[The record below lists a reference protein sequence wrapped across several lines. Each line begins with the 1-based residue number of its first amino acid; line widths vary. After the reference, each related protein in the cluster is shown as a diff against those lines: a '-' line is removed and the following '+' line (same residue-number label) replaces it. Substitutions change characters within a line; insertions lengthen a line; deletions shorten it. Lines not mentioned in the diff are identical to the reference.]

1 MVQMTAYKW
10 WVIIHKKCLKINILT
25 REFGDSTSLLL
36 LSSFTLLCRNE
47 CILLLLLLSLFT
59 LCLDATTFYSWSCT
73 AILLRFIYSIYL
85 IMFALVFLFR
95 CCCRCFRYYYCCYL
109 PFTEEHCLIPFS
121 ITITLYDG
129 ARFIMMVFYSLL
141 LLLLLLMLLL
151 LLLPLSPLP
160 LPWPLPQFHS
170 AVFHCNMFCM
180 CVIDQLFRTFRIV
193 SI

>member
-1 MVQMTAYKW
+1 MMGNNNTRARLL
-10 WVIIHKKCLKINILT
+10 KKCLKINILT
-25 REFGDSTSLLL
+25 REFWVIRRCYCCCRLLYCLRMNVDYYYFLFVPLSLLL
-36 LSSFTLLCRNE
+36 L
-47 CILLLLLLSLFT
+47 LF
-59 LCLDATTFYSWSCT
+59 
-73 AILLRFIYSIYL
+73 LLRFIYSIYL
-85 IMFALVFLFR
+85 IMFALVFSLLLLF
-95 CCCRCFRYYYCCYL
+95 CCCCCWCYCCCFRYYYCCHL
-109 PFTEEHCLIPFS
+109 PFTEEHYLIPFS

-129 ARFIMMVFYSLL
+129 ARFIMMVFYCLL
-141 LLLLLLMLLL
+141 LLVLMPVLLML